1 MARALAGRDIR
12 RPMQYTLAM
21 CRGLTL
27 LLVILIAPAWAAP
40 ETALAHL
47 GAANHLMS
55 AEQYGEAANEFQKAL
70 ELNNSLLAARRD
82 LAVCRFELRQYDV
95 AKQLLS
101 ELLKHRSTNS
111 LGHYY
116 LGRIDLAEGNVPSAI
131 AQFRSI
137 PIGQPFRDE
146 RYFLGKAYFK
156 SSQFERCV
164 RMLQQA
170 IGENPRDFRSHQ
182 LLARALVKL
191 GRNGAAAREFAET
204 RRLLNY
210 YTEGSQALK
219 RCAQLLSTGSG
230 ADAEKV
236 CGPQL
241 ETDDVDKLASVGMVF
256 GKYGQYEKARE
267 VWLRAASL
275 DPDSAEI
282 RYNLAL
288 TCFHLKN
295 TQCAYENAKA
305 AMQRR
310 AEFPEANVLYASILY
325 MKGADEEALPALRKA
340 HLLNPNDGSIRQLLG
355 NELMLWAEHYAKTGK
370 LGEARAL
377 GAELDGLRPLQHD
390 QEARRE
396 ALRRLLAEE

>member
-1 MARALAGRDIR
+1 
-12 RPMQYTLAM
+12 MQYTLAM

-27 LLVILIAPAWAAP
+27 LLVILTAPAWAAP
-40 ETALAHL
+40 ETNALAHL

-70 ELNNSLLAARRD
+70 DLDNSLLAARRD

-111 LGHYY
+111 LAHYY
-116 LGRIDLAEGNVPSAI
+116 LGRIDLTEDSVGPAI

-137 PIGQPFRDE
+137 PSGQPFRDE

-156 SSQFERCV
+156 SSQFESCV
-164 RMLQQA
+164 RMLQEA
-170 IGENPRDFRSHQ
+170 IRENPRDFRSHQ
-182 LLARALVKL
+182 LLARALLKL
-191 GRNGAAAREFAET
+191 KKNEAATREFAET

-230 ADAEKV
+230 ADADKV
-236 CGPQL
+236 CGPQV
-241 ETDDVDKLASVGMVF
+241 ETDDVDKLAAVGMVF
-256 GKYGQYEKARE
+256 GKYGQYKKARK
-267 VWLRAASL
+267 VWVRAASL

-282 RYNLAL
+282 RYDLAL
-288 TCFHLKN
+288 TCFHLKE

-305 AMQRR
+305 AIQRR
-310 AEFPEANVLYASILY
+310 ADFPEANVLYASILY

-340 HLLNPNDGSIRQLLG
+340 HLLNPNDASIRELLG

-370 LGEARAL
+370 PGEARAL
-377 GAELDGLRPLQHD
+377 GAELDGLQPLPHD